1 MVLPILV
8 MILMMPVSLY
18 ITGDGDIIEGSGS
31 ISVLW
36 SVSAAVVMTWI
47 MLLAGR
53 KASLHDLMLMFMKG
67 ASDLLP
73 IATIL
78 LLALALGDVAQLLGT
93 GQYVAGIASATV
105 PQFLLAPLVFLVSAF
120 IAFSVG
126 SSWGTFA
133 IMIPI
138 AIPIATTLGLP
149 VPLLLGA
156 ATSGAVFGDHASPI
170 SDTTV
175 VASMA
180 SATDHIDHVRTQ
192 LPYALLAAGIA
203 TIGFLI
209 LSLIG

>member
-1 MVLPILV
+1 
-8 MILMMPVSLY
+8 
-18 ITGDGDIIEGSGS
+18 
-31 ISVLW
+31 
-36 SVSAAVVMTWI
+36 
-47 MLLAGR
+47 
-53 KASLHDLMLMFMKG
+53 
-67 ASDLLP
+67 
-73 IATIL
+73 
-78 LLALALGDVAQLLGT
+78 
-93 GQYVAGIASATV
+93 
-105 PQFLLAPLVFLVSAF
+105 
-120 IAFSVG
+120 
-126 SSWGTFA
+126 
-133 IMIPI
+133 MIPI

-156 ATSGAVFGDHASPI
+156 ATSGAIFGDHASPI